1 MPCSHI
7 YIISRSRQL
16 LPPSLFHLARK
27 FNTDVLTELI
37 KNDAISLYFG
47 LGSYKLRLFGLSLPK
62 STVIDKYYRDDNDF

>member
-1 MPCSHI
+1 M
-7 YIISRSRQL
+7 L
-16 LPPSLFHLARK
+16 
-27 FNTDVLTELI
+27 LTELI